1 MNGWHFIVTMDICNI
16 TLWFISAA
24 LILMGVVVM
33 LLVFKARGTNLNEG
47 IGATY
52 QEGKLDLV
60 WTVAPFI
67 LIVLLVGAVALNNR
81 C

>member
-1 MNGWHFIVTMDICNI
+1 MTTDICNI

-33 LLVFKARGTNLNEG
+33 FLVFKFRGTNSNEG

-52 QEGKLDLV
+52 REGKLDLV

>member
-1 MNGWHFIVTMDICNI
+1 MDICNI

-33 LLVFKARGTNLNEG
+33 LLVFKSRGTNENGG

-52 QEGKLDLV
+52 REGKLDLV

-67 LIVLLVGAVALNNR
+67 LIVLLVGAVALSNR